1 MAEEMTETILSNTEN
16 IKSVFTIVESIENL
30 KKKLYDGLLIQY
42 DVAFPFLEEQEKCH
56 IPY

>member
-30 KKKLYDGLLIQY
+30 KKKLYDGLLIQH
-42 DVAFPFLEEQEKCH
+42 DVAFPFLEEQEKYH